1 VRAQRDARA
10 VSTRLAAVRTAARSS
25 GPLMPEF
32 VEAVDAGATLG
43 EVCDALREVFSV
55 YHPATAV

>member
-1 VRAQRDARA
+1 MRA
-10 VSTRLAAVRTAARSS
+10 AARSQA
-25 GPLMPEF
+25 PLMPEF

-55 YHPATAV
+55 YHPFTAV